1 MNNDINTMYSE
12 WKRKPNSKTLT
23 PLIQRLD
30 PIIDKAVNAYGYS
43 GDINIKNTARNLA
56 IKSLD
61 KYDPN
66 KAGLETFVFGEL
78 RRLQRIG
85 PKQEFA
91 LAMPE
96 RVLFERKSLNNAI
109 ETLSNELGRE
119 PTFEEVKDRTGLSTK
134 RLNTL
139 YRLPTQTQGTKTD
152 TEGQVIADGVDEY
165 DPSRLWQESV
175 VLSFDPID
183 RKIYELVSSNK
194 GLSKVQIAKKLGISP
209 AAVTQRTARMSE
221 KLSEGVVL

>member
-1 MNNDINTMYSE
+1 MNTDINTMYSE

-30 PIIDKAVNAYGYS
+30 PVIDKAVNAYGYS
-43 GDINIKNTARNLA
+43 GDVNIKNTARSLA

-61 KYDPN
+61 RYDPD
-66 KAGLETFVFGEL
+66 KASLETFVFGEL

-85 PKQEFA
+85 PRQEFA

-96 RVLFERKSLNNAI
+96 RVLFERKALNN
-109 ETLSNELGRE
+109 TLESLSDELGRE
-119 PTFEEVKDRTGLSTK
+119 PTFEEVKDRTGLSTR

-139 YRLPTQTQGTKTD
+139 YRLPTQTQGTKVD
-152 TEGQVIADGVDEY
+152 TEGQVIADGVDDY
-165 DPSRLWQESV
+165 DPNRLWQESV

-183 RKIYELVSSNK
+183 RKIYELASSNQ
-194 GLSKVQIAKKLGISP
+194 GMSKVQVAKKLGISP
-209 AAVTQRTARMSE
+209 AAVTQRTARMTK
-221 KLSEGVVL
+221 KLSEGVEL